1 MTVHRLISM
10 KGTNVMRILVIGG
23 TRFMGPLVMR
33 SLSESGHE
41 VTVFHRGQTR
51 TDLPRGVKEFL
62 GDRSSLTE
70 SAVELQR
77 LAPEVVL
84 DMIPFTEQDAL
95 EIMSSFTGTAHRL
108 VAISSQD
115 VYRAFGRVN
124 GKETGPVESIPIT
137 EESALRQN
145 LYPYRGETPRNQDD
159 PKRWQDDYDK
169 ILVERV
175 VMNNENLPGTI
186 LRLPMVYGPGD
197 YQHRLFSYLK
207 RMDDKRLAILL
218 DEAEAQWR
226 WTHGYVE
233 NVADAIALAVTD
245 GRSAGQ
251 IYNVG
256 EPFTF
261 TMAEWIALIGKI
273 AGWQGRVVTVPHGRL
288 PEPLRWDI
296 NAEQD
301 LVVDSSRI
309 RGELGYKERV
319 DVEEALR
326 RTVAWERA
334 NPPKEIDP
342 REFDYVVEDTFL
354 AELFHCQKSSVD
366 FNTSLL
372 ELPPC

>member
-1 MTVHRLISM
+1 
-10 KGTNVMRILVIGG
+10 MRILIIGG
-23 TRFMGPLVMR
+23 TNFMGPLVVR
-33 SLSESGHE
+33 SLREQGHE
-41 VTVFHRGQTR
+41 VTVFHRGQTQ
-51 TDLPRGVKEFL
+51 TDLPPGVKEIL
-62 GDRSSLTE
+62 GDRHSLDERAT
-70 SAVELQR
+70 ELQR

-84 DMIPFTEQDAL
+84 DMIPFTERDAL
-95 EIMSSFTGTAHRL
+95 EVVRIFTAIARRL

-124 GKETGPVESIPIT
+124 GKETGPVENLPIT
-137 EESALRQN
+137 EESALRHN

-175 VMNNENLPGTI
+175 VMGNANLPGTI

-207 RMDDKRLAILL
+207 RMDDKRPAILL

-233 NVADAIALAVTD
+233 NVADAIALAVTND
-245 GRSAGQ
+245 RSAEQ

-261 TMAEWIALIGKI
+261 TMAEWIEKIGAV
-273 AGWQGRVVTVPHGRL
+273 AGWQGRIVLVPHGRL

-301 LVVDSSRI
+301 IVVDSSRI
-309 RGELGYKERV
+309 RNELGYIER
-319 DVEEALR
+319 
-326 RTVAWERA
+326 
-334 NPPKEIDP
+334 ID
-342 REFDYVVEDTFL
+342 
-354 AELFHCQKSSVD
+354 
-366 FNTSLL
+366 
-372 ELPPC
+372 

>member
-1 MTVHRLISM
+1 
-10 KGTNVMRILVIGG
+10 
-23 TRFMGPLVMR
+23 MGPLVVR
-33 SLSESGHE
+33 SLSEQGHE
-41 VTVFHRGQTR
+41 ITVFHRGQTR
-51 TDLPRGVKEFL
+51 TDLPSGVKEIL
-62 GDRSSLTE
+62 GDRRSLNE
-70 SAVELQR
+70 NAVELQR

-84 DMIPFTEQDAL
+84 DMVPFTEQDEL
-95 EIMSSFTGTAHRL
+95 EVMRIFTRSAHRL

-137 EESALRQN
+137 EESALRHN
-145 LYPYRGETPRNQDD
+145 LYPYRGETLRNQDD

-175 VMNNENLPGTI
+175 VMSDANLPGTI

-207 RMDDKRLAILL
+207 RMDDKRPIILL

-233 NVADAIALAVTD
+233 NVADAISLAVTD
-245 GRSAGQ
+245 RRSAGQ

-261 TMAEWIALIGKI
+261 SMAEWVALIGKI
-273 AGWQGRVVTVPHGRL
+273 AGWQGTVVSVPHGRL

-301 LVVDSSRI
+301 IVVDTSRI
-309 RGELGYKERV
+309 RRELGYKERV
-319 DVEEALR
+319 DVEESLR
-326 RTVAWERA
+326 RTVVWERA
-334 NPPKEIDP
+334 NPPKEIDS

-354 AELFHCQKSSVD
+354 E
-366 FNTSLL
+366 
-372 ELPPC
+372 E

>member
-1 MTVHRLISM
+1 
-10 KGTNVMRILVIGG
+10 MRILVIGG
-23 TRFMGPLVMR
+23 TNFMGPLVVR
-33 SLSESGHE
+33 TLNEQGHE

-51 TDLPRGVKEFL
+51 TDLPRGVREIL
-62 GDRSSLTE
+62 GDRRPLAG

-84 DMIPFTEQDAL
+84 DMIPATEQDAL
-95 EIMSSFTGTAHRL
+95 EVMSTFSGVARRM

-124 GKETGPVESIPIT
+124 GKEAGSVDSIPIT
-137 EESALRQN
+137 EDSALREN
-145 LYPYRGETPRNQDD
+145 LYPYRGESPRDQDD

-175 VMNNENLPGTI
+175 VMGDTSLPGTI

-207 RMDDKRLAILL
+207 RMDDKRPAILM
-218 DEAEAQWR
+218 DETEAHWR

-245 GRSAGQ
+245 ERAAGQ

-261 TMAEWIALIGKI
+261 TMAEWVGKVGQT
-273 AGWQGRVVTVPHGRL
+273 AGWQGRVVSVSHGRL

-301 LVVDSSRI
+301 IVVDSSRI
-309 RGELGYKERV
+309 RRELGYRERV
-319 DVEEALR
+319 DLEEALK

-334 NPPKEIDP
+334 NPPKEIDLK
-342 REFDYVVEDTFL
+342 EFDYEAEDAFL
-354 AELFHCQKSSVD
+354 R
-366 FNTSLL
+366 NT
-372 ELPPC
+372 

>member
-1 MTVHRLISM
+1 
-10 KGTNVMRILVIGG
+10 MRILVIGG
-23 TRFMGPLVMR
+23 TRFMGPLVVR
-33 SLSESGHE
+33 SLSEQGHE
-41 VTVFHRGQTR
+41 VTVFHRGETR
-51 TDLPRGVKEFL
+51 TDLPRGVMELL
-62 GDRSSLTE
+62 GDRRSLAK

-77 LAPEVVL
+77 LAPEAVL
-84 DMIPFTEQDAL
+84 DMIPENEQDAL
-95 EIMSSFTGTAHRL
+95 EVMRIFRGVARRV

-124 GKETGPVESIPIT
+124 GKETGPVESMPIS

-145 LYPYRGETPRNQDD
+145 LYPYRGETVRDQDD
-159 PKRWQDDYDK
+159 PKKWQDDYDK

-175 VMNNENLPGTI
+175 VMGDTSLPGTI

-207 RMDDKRLAILL
+207 RMDDNRPAILL

-233 NVADAIALAVTD
+233 NVADAIAMAVTID
-245 GRSAGQ
+245 RAAGR

-261 TMAEWIALIGKI
+261 TMAEWVGKVGQN
-273 AGWQGRVVTVPHGRL
+273 AGWQGRVVSVSNGRL
-288 PEPLRWDI
+288 PEPLRWGI

-301 LVVDSSRI
+301 IVVDSSRI
-309 RGELGYKERV
+309 RRELGYEEQV
-319 DVEEALR
+319 DLEEALK

-342 REFDYVVEDTFL
+342 KEFDYL
-354 AELFHCQKSSVD
+354 AEDEFLI
-366 FNTSLL
+366 NT
-372 ELPPC
+372 

>member
-1 MTVHRLISM
+1 
-10 KGTNVMRILVIGG
+10 MRILVIGG
-23 TRFMGPLVMR
+23 TNFMGPLVVR
-33 SLSESGHE
+33 SLSEQGHE

-51 TDLPRGVKEFL
+51 ADLPGGVKELL
-62 GDRSSLTE
+62 GDRRSLAE
-70 SAVELQR
+70 NVVELQR

-84 DMIPFTEQDAL
+84 DMIPAIEQDAM
-95 EIMSSFTGTAHRL
+95 EVMSVFRGVALRV

-124 GKETGPVESIPIT
+124 GKESGPVESGPIT
-137 EESALRQN
+137 EESPLREN
-145 LYPYRGETPRNQDD
+145 LYPYRSETPRDQDD

-169 ILVERV
+169 ILVERIL
-175 VMNNENLPGTI
+175 MSDGDLPGTI

-207 RMDDKRLAILL
+207 RMDDYRPAILL
-218 DEAEAQWR
+218 DEAEARWR

-245 GRSAGQ
+245 ERAAGR

-256 EPFTF
+256 EPFTI
-261 TMAEWIALIGKI
+261 TMAEWVEKVGKA
-273 AGWQGRVVTVPHGRL
+273 AGWQGRVVLVPRGRL
-288 PEPLRWDI
+288 PEPLRWGI

-301 LVVDSSRI
+301 IVVDTSRI

-319 DVEEALR
+319 DLEKALR

-334 NPPKEIDP
+334 NPPQEIDAK
-342 REFDYVVEDTFL
+342 EFEYVTEDAFL
-354 AELFHCQKSSVD
+354 HAM
-366 FNTSLL
+366 N
-372 ELPPC
+372 

>member
-1 MTVHRLISM
+1 
-10 KGTNVMRILVIGG
+10 MRILVIGG
-23 TRFMGPLVMR
+23 TRFMGPLVVR
-33 SLSESGHE
+33 SLGEQGHE
-41 VTVFHRGQTR
+41 VTLFHRGQTR
-51 TDLPRGVKEFL
+51 SDLPRRVREIL
-62 GDRSSLTE
+62 GDRSSLAE

-77 LAPEVVL
+77 LAPEAVL
-84 DMIPFTEQDAL
+84 DMIPENEQDAL
-95 EIMSSFTGTAHRL
+95 EVMRIFSGVARR
-108 VAISSQD
+108 VIAISSQD

-124 GKETGPVESIPIT
+124 GKETGPVESMPIT

-145 LYPYRGETPRNQDD
+145 LYPYRGETVRDQDD
-159 PKRWQDDYDK
+159 PKKWQDDYDK

-175 VMNNENLPGTI
+175 VMGDASLPGTI

-207 RMDDKRLAILL
+207 RMDDNRPAILL

-233 NVADAIALAVTD
+233 NVADAIAMAVTD
-245 GRSAGQ
+245 DRAAGR

-261 TMAEWIALIGKI
+261 TMAEWVGKVRQT
-273 AGWQGRVVTVPHGRL
+273 AGWQGRVVSVSNGRL
-288 PEPLRWDI
+288 PEPLRWGI

-301 LVVDSSRI
+301 IVVDSSRI
-309 RGELGYKERV
+309 RRELGYEEQV
-319 DVEEALR
+319 DLEEALK

-342 REFDYVVEDTFL
+342 KEFDYVAEDEFL
-354 AELFHCQKSSVD
+354 I
-366 FNTSLL
+366 NT
-372 ELPPC
+372 

>member
-1 MTVHRLISM
+1 
-10 KGTNVMRILVIGG
+10 MRILVIGG
-23 TRFMGPLVMR
+23 TNFMGPLVVR
-33 SLSESGHE
+33 SLSEQGHE
-41 VTVFHRGQTR
+41 VTVFHRGETR
-51 TDLPRGVKEFL
+51 TDLPRGVKEIL
-62 GDRSSLTE
+62 GDRRSLNENAAELRRSS
-70 SAVELQR
+70 
-77 LAPEVVL
+77 PDVVL

-95 EIMSSFTGTAHRL
+95 EITHTFSGTAHRL

-137 EESALRQN
+137 EKSDLRQN
-145 LYPYRGETPRNQDD
+145 LYPYHGQTLRNQDG

-175 VMNNENLPGTI
+175 VLSDANLPGTI

-207 RMDDKRLAILL
+207 RMDDKRPAILL
-218 DEAEAQWR
+218 DESEAHWR

-233 NVADAIALAVTD
+233 NVADAIALTVTD
-245 GRSAGQ
+245 ERSAGQ
-251 IYNVG
+251 IYNIG

-261 TMAEWIALIGKI
+261 AMAEWITLIGKI

-301 LVVDSSRI
+301 IVVDTSRL
-309 RGELGYKERV
+309 RKGLGYKERV
-319 DVEEALR
+319 DVEEALQ
-326 RTVAWERA
+326 RTIAWERA
-334 NPPKEIDP
+334 NPPEEIDP
-342 REFDYVVEDTFL
+342 RDFDYVVEDTFL
-354 AELFHCQKSSVD
+354 NASNK
-366 FNTSLL
+366 
-372 ELPPC
+372 

>member
-1 MTVHRLISM
+1 
-10 KGTNVMRILVIGG
+10 MRILVIGG
-23 TRFMGPLVMR
+23 TNFMGPFVIR
-33 SLSESGHE
+33 SLSEQAHE

-51 TDLPRGVKEFL
+51 TDLPRGVSEIL
-62 GDRSSLTE
+62 GDRQSLDE
-70 SAVELQR
+70 YAVQLQR
-77 LAPEVVL
+77 LVPEVVL

-124 GKETGPVESIPIT
+124 GKETGPLESIPIT

-245 GRSAGQ
+245 ERAAGR

-261 TMAEWIALIGKI
+261 TMAEWISKIGQA
-273 AGWQGRVVTVPHGRL
+273 AGWSGRVMLVPRGRL
-288 PEPLRWDI
+288 SEPLRGGI

-301 LVVDSSRI
+301 IVVDSSRI
-309 RGELGYKERV
+309 RKELGYVERV
-319 DVEEALR
+319 GLDEALR
-326 RTVAWERA
+326 RTIAWEQA
-334 NPPKEIDP
+334 HPPEKVNPK
-342 REFDYVVEDTFL
+342 EFDYDVDDSFL
-354 AELFHCQKSSVD
+354 GL
-366 FNTSLL
+366 
-372 ELPPC
+372 

>member
-1 MTVHRLISM
+1 
-10 KGTNVMRILVIGG
+10 MRILVIGG
-23 TRFMGPLVMR
+23 TNFMGPLVVR
-33 SLSESGHE
+33 SLSGQGHE

-51 TDLPRGVKEFL
+51 ADLPPGVKEIF
-62 GDRSSLTE
+62 GDRRSLSE
-70 SAVELQR
+70 KAAELQR
-77 LAPEVVL
+77 LASEIVL

-95 EIMSSFTGTAHRL
+95 NVTRTFSGTAQRL

-124 GKETGPVESIPIT
+124 GKETGPVESIAIT
-137 EESALRQN
+137 EDSALRQN

-159 PKRWQDDYDK
+159 PKKWQDDYDK
-169 ILVERV
+169 ILVEHV
-175 VMNNENLPGTI
+175 VMGDANLPGTI

-197 YQHRLFSYLK
+197 YQHRLFRYLK
-207 RMDDKRLAILL
+207 RMDNKRPAILL

-233 NVADAIALAVTD
+233 NVADAIALAVSDQFST
-245 GRSAGQ
+245 GR
-251 IYNVG
+251 IYNIG

-261 TMAEWIALIGKI
+261 TMAEWIALIGKF
-273 AGWQGRVVTVPHGRL
+273 ASWQGRIVSVSHGRL
-288 PEPLRWDI
+288 PEPLRFGI

-301 LVVDSSRI
+301 IVVDSSRI
-309 RGELGYKERV
+309 RSELGYKERV

-326 RTVAWERA
+326 RTIAWERA

-354 AELFHCQKSSVD
+354 NVSGE
-366 FNTSLL
+366 
-372 ELPPC
+372 

>member
-1 MTVHRLISM
+1 MTVHLLISL

-23 TRFMGPLVMR
+23 TNFMGPLVVR
-33 SLSESGHE
+33 SLSEQGHE

-51 TDLPRGVKEFL
+51 TDLPHGVKEIL
-62 GDRSSLTE
+62 GDRTSLTE
-70 SAVELQR
+70 RAVQLQR

-95 EIMSSFTGTAHRL
+95 EVMSVFRGIARRI

-124 GKETGPVESIPIT
+124 GKEASAVESVPLT
-137 EESALRQN
+137 GESPLREN
-145 LYPYRGETPRNQDD
+145 LYPYRGETPRDQDD
-159 PKRWQDDYDK
+159 PRRWQDDYDK

-175 VMNNENLPGTI
+175 VMGDIDLPGTI

-197 YQHRLFSYLK
+197 YQHRLFSFLK
-207 RMDDKRLAILL
+207 RMDDYRPAILL

-233 NVADAIALAVTD
+233 NVADAIAMAVTD
-245 GRSAGQ
+245 ERAARR

-261 TMAEWIALIGKI
+261 TMSEWVVKIGQVAEWRGKVVLIS
-273 AGWQGRVVTVPHGRL
+273 HGRL
-288 PEPLRWDI
+288 PEPLRWGI

-301 LVVDSSRI
+301 IVVDTSPI
-309 RGELGYKERV
+309 RRELGYEERV
-319 DVEEALR
+319 NLEEALR

-334 NPPKEIDP
+334 NPPKDIDP
-342 REFDYVVEDTFL
+342 KEFDYAVEDAFL
-354 AELFHCQKSSVD
+354 NAG
-366 FNTSLL
+366 N
-372 ELPPC
+372 

>member
-1 MTVHRLISM
+1 MH
-10 KGTNVMRILVIGG
+10 ILVIGG
-23 TRFMGPLVMR
+23 TNFMGPLVVR
-33 SLSESGHE
+33 SLSEQGHE
-41 VTVFHRGQTR
+41 VTVFHRGQTQ
-51 TDLPRGVKEFL
+51 TDLPSGVKEIL
-62 GDRSSLTE
+62 GDRQSLNMK
-70 SAVELQR
+70 AVELQR

-84 DMIPFTEQDAL
+84 DMIPFTEQNAL
-95 EIMSSFTGTAHRL
+95 EDISIFIGTAHRL

-124 GKETGPVESIPIT
+124 GKETGPVENIPIT
-137 EESALRQN
+137 EESALRLN
-145 LYPYRGETPRNQDD
+145 LYPYRGETLRNEDD

-175 VMNNENLPGTI
+175 VMCDANLPGTI

-207 RMDDKRLAILL
+207 RMDDKRQAILL

-245 GRSAGQ
+245 QRSAGQ

-261 TMAEWIALIGKI
+261 TMAEWVALIGKI
-273 AGWQGRVVTVPHGRL
+273 AGWQGSVVTVPHGCL

-301 LVVDSSRI
+301 IVVDSSRI
-309 RGELGYKERV
+309 RRELGYQERV

-326 RTVAWERA
+326 RTIAWERA

-342 REFDYVVEDTFL
+342 KQFDYVVEAAFL
-354 AELFHCQKSSVD
+354 AAKFH
-366 FNTSLL
+366 
-372 ELPPC
+372 

>member
-1 MTVHRLISM
+1 
-10 KGTNVMRILVIGG
+10 MRILVIGG
-23 TRFMGPLVMR
+23 TNFMGPLVVR
-33 SLSESGHE
+33 TLNEQGHE
-41 VTVFHRGQTR
+41 VTVFHRGQTQ
-51 TDLPRGVKEFL
+51 TDLPHGVKEML
-62 GDRSSLTE
+62 GDRRPLAG

-84 DMIPFTEQDAL
+84 DMIPAIEQDAL
-95 EIMSSFTGTAHRL
+95 DVMSIFTGIANRL

-124 GKETGPVESIPIT
+124 GKETGPVESLLIT
-137 EESALRQN
+137 EQSALRQN
-145 LYPYRGETPRNQDD
+145 LYPYRGETLLNQDD

-175 VMNNENLPGTI
+175 VMSDENLPGTI
-186 LRLPMVYGPGD
+186 LRLPMVYGARD

-207 RMDDKRLAILL
+207 RMDDKRPAILL

-245 GRSAGQ
+245 ERSAGQ

-261 TMAEWIALIGKI
+261 TMAEWVALIGKV

-301 LVVDSSRI
+301 IVVDSSRI
-309 RGELGYKERV
+309 RSELGYNERV

-342 REFDYVVEDTFL
+342 REFDYVAEDAFL
-354 AELFHCQKSSVD
+354 EG
-366 FNTSLL
+366 
-372 ELPPC
+372 

>member
-1 MTVHRLISM
+1 
-10 KGTNVMRILVIGG
+10 MRILVIGG
-23 TRFMGPLVMR
+23 TRFMGPLVVR
-33 SLSESGHE
+33 SLSEQGHE
-41 VTVFHRGQTR
+41 VTVFHRGETR
-51 TDLPRGVKEFL
+51 TDLRRGVMELL
-62 GDRSSLTE
+62 GDRRSLAK

-84 DMIPFTEQDAL
+84 DMIPENEQDAL
-95 EIMSSFTGTAHRL
+95 EVMRIFRGVARRV

-115 VYRAFGRVN
+115 VYRAFGKVN
-124 GKETGPVESIPIT
+124 GKESGPVDSMPIT

-145 LYPYRGETPRNQDD
+145 LYPYRGETVRDQDD
-159 PKRWQDDYDK
+159 PKKWQDDYDK

-175 VMNNENLPGTI
+175 VMGDTSLPGTI

-207 RMDDKRLAILL
+207 RMDDKRPAILM
-218 DEAEAQWR
+218 DEAEALWR

-233 NVADAIALAVTD
+233 NVADAIAMAVTND
-245 GRSAGQ
+245 RAAGR

-261 TMAEWIALIGKI
+261 TMAEWVGKVGQT
-273 AGWQGRVVTVPHGRL
+273 AGWQGRVVSVSNGRL
-288 PEPLRWDI
+288 PEPLRWGI

-301 LVVDSSRI
+301 IVVDSSRI
-309 RGELGYKERV
+309 RRELGYEEQV
-319 DVEEALR
+319 DLEEALK

-342 REFDYVVEDTFL
+342 KEFDYL
-354 AELFHCQKSSVD
+354 AEDEFLI
-366 FNTSLL
+366 NT
-372 ELPPC
+372 